1 MRLKKRHL
9 MVAAVLAVL
18 AANNAALAQPTYRW
32 VDGNGR
38 VQYSDQ
44 LPPSSARDQRILKAP
59 LPTGGASASQGM
71 GKVAATK
78 PATLAEQEAGF
89 RRRLAEREKA
99 GRDEELKVATSKAR
113 AEGCERARRD
123 LAHLETGARLQRM
136 DAKGELYYMDDAE
149 RALEKAHLQR
159 TLARTCQA

>member
-1 MRLKKRHL
+1 MSLKKRNL
-9 MVAAVLAVL
+9 MIAAVLAVF
-18 AANNAALAQPTYRW
+18 AANNVAFAQATYRW

-38 VQYSDQ
+38 VQYSDR
-44 LPPSSARDQRILKAP
+44 LPPSSARDQRTLKAP
-59 LPTGGASASQGM
+59 LPTGDASASQGTA
-71 GKVAATK
+71 KVASSK
-78 PATLAEQEAGF
+78 PATLAEQEAAF
-89 RRRLAEREKA
+89 RRRAAEREKA
-99 GRDEELKVATSKAR
+99 GRDEALRHATSKAR

-149 RALEKAHLQR
+149 RALEKAQLQR